1 PPTPRPARVAGIKQ
15 TVAVVVAPDR
25 ISHRVGADQP
35 GTDCLILEVSRA
47 GITVTDWYQIW
58 RGMGQREHRS
68 LSGCRIRVRIER
80 GVSAGRPLGEPAMRG
95 QARELKAIPA

>member
-58 RGMGQREHRS
+58 RAMGHGEHRS
-68 LSGCRIRVRIER
+68 LSGCRIRVRIQR
-80 GVSAGRPLGEPAMRG
+80 GGGAGRPLGALTVR
-95 QARELKAIPA
+95 ATACDT